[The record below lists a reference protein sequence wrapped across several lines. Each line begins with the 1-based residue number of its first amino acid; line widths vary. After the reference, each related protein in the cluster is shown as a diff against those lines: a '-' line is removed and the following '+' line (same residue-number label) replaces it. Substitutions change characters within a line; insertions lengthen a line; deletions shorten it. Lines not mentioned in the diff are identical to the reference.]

1 MKILYFRSVWGLEDL
16 PTLEQRF
23 AKIKEGGFDGVEL
36 DVPLDRETC
45 LRARQ
50 SLDKLGLQVIA
61 QQWRTRGRTVA
72 EHTASFE
79 DQYQRALLLKPLFL
93 NSHTGC
99 DHFSH
104 SENLAL
110 FDHADGQAAKDGLPV
125 YHETHR
131 SRALFSAPATANF
144 LTARPR
150 LRLTADFSHWCCV
163 HESLLEDQQA
173 SVAAAIN
180 RSYHIHA
187 RVGHAE
193 GPQVPDPR
201 DPLWQPNLNA
211 HLNWWQRIIETR
223 RAEGCAMLSICPE
236 FGPTPYMTLLPHTK
250 TPIADLWEI
259 NCFMRD
265 WLKENLRAD

>member
-1 MKILYFRSVWGLEDL
+1 MKILYFRSVWGLEEL
-16 PTLEQRF
+16 PTLEERF
-23 AKIKEGGFDGVEL
+23 AKIKEGGFDGVEV

-50 SLDKLGLQVIA
+50 SLDELGLQVIA
-61 QQWRTRGRTVA
+61 QQWRSRGQTVA

-79 DQYQRALLLKPLFL
+79 DQCERALLLKPLFL
-93 NSHTGC
+93 NSHTGR

-104 SENLAL
+104 SDNLAI
-110 FDHADGQAAKDGLPV
+110 FDHADGLAEKHGLPV

-131 SRALFSAPATANF
+131 GRALFSAPATDSF
-144 LTARPR
+144 LTARPH

-163 HESLLEDQQA
+163 HESLLNDQQK
-173 SVAAAIN
+173 SVATAIN

-201 DPLWQPNLNA
+201 DPFWEPNLRA
-211 HLNWWQRIIETR
+211 HLAWWQKIVEAR
-223 RAEGCAMLSICPE
+223 RAEGGAIL
-236 FGPTPYMTLLPHTK
+236 
-250 TPIADLWEI
+250 
-259 NCFMRD
+259 
-265 WLKENLRAD
+265 

>member
-1 MKILYFRSVWGLEDL
+1 MKILYFRSVWGLEDF

-50 SLDKLGLQVIA
+50 SLDELGLQVIA

-104 SENLAL
+104 LENLAL
-110 FDHADGQAAKDGLPV
+110 FDHADGQAAKHGLP
-125 YHETHR
+125 
-131 SRALFSAPATANF
+131 
-144 LTARPR
+144 
-150 LRLTADFSHWCCV
+150 
-163 HESLLEDQQA
+163 
-173 SVAAAIN
+173 
-180 RSYHIHA
+180 
-187 RVGHAE
+187 
-193 GPQVPDPR
+193 
-201 DPLWQPNLNA
+201 
-211 HLNWWQRIIETR
+211 
-223 RAEGCAMLSICPE
+223 
-236 FGPTPYMTLLPHTK
+236 
-250 TPIADLWEI
+250 
-259 NCFMRD
+259 
-265 WLKENLRAD
+265 